1 MTRHWHVLWTQKVSD
16 YDCSSMLLAKQLW
29 LKWAA
34 AVLALCDHSPP
45 TFSIIASRWRGMLW
59 AVTATQ
65 TTQPLSVRTL
75 LHSIW
80 KSYLAFSLI
89 PFNMVLGAN
98 VTYYKR
104 TYAWQCQKVEF
115 ACWMWYDDFRL
126 WSVLKASTCPL
137 TSVSKLHVTS
147 FTSRSAALREQSNRV
162 I

>member
-1 MTRHWHVLWTQKVSD
+1 MLSTVNCSLSVANMLSAGLVTPIRCLCCTD
-16 YDCSSMLLAKQLW
+16 YVCSSMLLAKQLW

-89 PFNMVLGAN
+89 PFNIVLGAN
-98 VTYYKR
+98 VIITKGHMLDNAR
-104 TYAWQCQKVEF
+104 RWSLLVE
-115 ACWMWYDDFRL
+115 CDMMILDCD
-126 WSVLKASTCPL
+126 
-137 TSVSKLHVTS
+137 
-147 FTSRSAALREQSNRV
+147 QS
-162 I
+162 